1 MSVAVE
7 SPVEFSSAIEPQSE
21 RPGLQERLSRPQTER
36 HDSDFTVVDP
46 ATSSGEKLESMTDEA
61 QIANG
66 AAEQVQGVVYAVN
79 VEVAYPPPIVSCALP
94 ITPVVELLSESR
106 SLRRFRMFA
115 SFVTLFLAGWNGGA
129 TGALIPSIERAF
141 GIGYARIAI
150 LFVSTFMGYAAAAAG
165 GGVLSRKIGFGSA
178 LLAAVAI
185 ELIGNV
191 INASQQASFGL
202 MCFGFWII
210 GIAFATQLGLCNTY
224 FTLLKKPLLY
234 TGFLHGMFGL
244 GAFASPLVATAMV
257 TRGIPVQLFLVS
269 FVRMLRHRYPS

>member
-36 HDSDFTVVDP
+36 HDLDFTVVDP
-46 ATSSGEKLESMTDEA
+46 ATSGDKLESMTDEA

-115 SFVTLFLAGWNGGA
+115 SFVTLFLVGW
-129 TGALIPSIERAF
+129 
-141 GIGYARIAI
+141 
-150 LFVSTFMGYAAAAAG
+150 
-165 GGVLSRKIGFGSA
+165 K
-178 LLAAVAI
+178 
-185 ELIGNV
+185 
-191 INASQQASFGL
+191 
-202 MCFGFWII
+202 
-210 GIAFATQLGLCNTY
+210 
-224 FTLLKKPLLY
+224 
-234 TGFLHGMFGL
+234 
-244 GAFASPLVATAMV
+244 
-257 TRGIPVQLFLVS
+257 
-269 FVRMLRHRYPS
+269 